1 MRKIMQVA
9 TSLAPQTDGSFLHP
23 DKSRVMNISL
33 YLLTVLIWGTTWI
46 ALKLQLGEVAIAVS
60 IVYRFGLAALVLFA
74 MLLLSGKLQ
83 KVNQRGQLI
92 CVAQGLCL
100 FCINFMCFL
109 TASQWI
115 PSGLIAVVFS
125 TATLWNALNA
135 RIFFKQKVAR
145 NVLTGGALGLIGLGC
160 MFWPE
165 LSGHSASRETLLG
178 LGLALLGTMCFSAG
192 NMLSSLQQKAGLRP
206 LTTNAYGMLYGAAML
221 SLYCLISGTPFAF
234 EWNSRYIGSLLYLVI
249 PGSVIGFTAYLTLVG
264 RMGPERAAYCT
275 VLFPVVALNI
285 SAIVEGYQWTAPA
298 LTGLV
303 LVMLGNVLVF
313 RKPKVVVPVGA
324 KLA

>member
-1 MRKIMQVA
+1 
-9 TSLAPQTDGSFLHP
+9 
-23 DKSRVMNISL
+23 MNLSL

-60 IVYRFGLAALVLFA
+60 IVYRFALAALILFA
-74 MLLLSGKLQ
+74 ILLFSRRLQ
-83 KVNQRGQLI
+83 PVNRRGQLI
-92 CVAQGLCL
+92 CLAQGLCL

-109 TASQWI
+109 TASRWI

-135 RIFFKQKVAR
+135 RIFFRQRVAS
-145 NVLTGGALGLIGLGC
+145 NVLAGGAMGLLGLGFL
-160 MFWPE
+160 FWPE
-165 LSGHSASRETLLG
+165 LSGHGASSETLLG
-178 LGLALLGTMCFSAG
+178 LGLALLGTLCFSAG
-192 NMLSSLQQKAGLRP
+192 NMLSSMQQKAGLRP
-206 LTTNAYGMLYGAAML
+206 LTTNAWGMFYGAAIL
-221 SLYCLISGTPFAF
+221 GLYCVASGTPFDF
-234 EWNSRYIGSLLYLVI
+234 EWNPRYVGSLLYLVV

-285 SAIVEGYQWTAPA
+285 SAWVEGYQWTMPA
-298 LTGLV
+298 LFGLV

-313 RKPKVVVPVGA
+313 RKTKPAMVPA
-324 KLA
+324 QAMR

>member
-1 MRKIMQVA
+1 MRKIMQVG
-9 TSLAPQTDGSFLHP
+9 TCLAPQTDGSFLHP

-285 SAIVEGYQWTAPA
+285 SAVVEGYQWTAPA